1 MEAKKKKKKT
11 QKQEENYF
19 ADENILKKH
28 KSMQAISEKGKK
40 KNRDSNEW
48 CFIPHFY

>member
-1 MEAKKKKKKT
+1 M

-28 KSMQAISEKGKK
+28 KPMQSISEKGKEEK
-40 KNRDSNEW
+40 KDYRLK
-48 CFIPHFY
+48 